1 MKNES
6 IIYDGNIKL
15 IDRNILSIRNNYL
28 FAKSLYIYMGLI
40 ERILLNNYE
49 PLTKP
54 VILGSCGIVKI
65 IEDPSGLSSELSGK
79 NAIVSFNGAHGI
91 LSLENDGLA
100 SNYIQLH
107 RSYIYKFITDI
118 KPYYTIYPYIAYS
131 LTICREVENPVLL
144 IGCNILSVSQALYL
158 KNIGLDSPDI
168 VCSKIPNFMKKYGL
182 KILQHTGDLLPKY
195 NTIIVNYEKYS
206 LIYDIINSIDH
217 KKLVLTNLSR
227 LKIIP
232 VRRNM
237 NTRVIYIN
245 NIGDIDENDVE
256 KITKDILVDIKIVKA
271 KSLSE
276 VIGLLPPKRFGLV
289 IELTS

>member
-1 MKNES
+1 
-6 IIYDGNIKL
+6 
-15 IDRNILSIRNNYL
+15 
-28 FAKSLYIYMGLI
+28 
-40 ERILLNNYE
+40 
-49 PLTKP
+49 
-54 VILGSCGIVKI
+54 
-65 IEDPSGLSSELSGK
+65 
-79 NAIVSFNGAHGI
+79 
-91 LSLENDGLA
+91 
-100 SNYIQLH
+100 
-107 RSYIYKFITDI
+107 
-118 KPYYTIYPYIAYS
+118 
-131 LTICREVENPVLL
+131 
-144 IGCNILSVSQALYL
+144 
-158 KNIGLDSPDI
+158 
-168 VCSKIPNFMKKYGL
+168 
-182 KILQHTGDLLPKY
+182 GDLLPKY